1 MSVPRLFI
9 KVTEY
14 GLADDKGK
22 TLMGI
27 GLSGKRI
34 IARPD
39 APLATMVA
47 LLELIVHSLRYS
59 SPEAAEKDYTRLREF
74 AASLEVESPAEKAL
88 PQTEGVPG

>member
-9 KVTEY
+9 SVKEY
-14 GLADDKGK
+14 GLADEKGK

-27 GLSGKRI
+27 GLSSKRI

-47 LLELIVHSLRYS
+47 LLEMMVPSLRYS
-59 SPEAAEKDYTRLREF
+59 SPEAAEKDYARLRTF
-74 AASLEVESPAEKAL
+74 AADL
-88 PQTEGVPG
+88 QTEVPTENPDQPLSPK